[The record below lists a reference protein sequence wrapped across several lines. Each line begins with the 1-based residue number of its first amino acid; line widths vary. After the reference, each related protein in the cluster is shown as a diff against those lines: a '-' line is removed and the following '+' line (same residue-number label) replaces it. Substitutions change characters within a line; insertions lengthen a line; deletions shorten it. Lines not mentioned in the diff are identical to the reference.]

1 MKVAIAGTGLVGL
14 CNAILVAQ
22 HNEVV
27 GIDLIGE
34 KLTMLNA
41 KQSPIEDIEIEDFL
55 KNKQLN
61 FLIFYWNFS
70 IYFLIYL
77 FE

>member
-27 GIDLIGE
+27 ALDIDPSMAGH
-34 KLTMLNA
+34 
-41 KQSPIEDIEIEDFL
+41 L
-55 KNKQLN
+55 K
-61 FLIFYWNFS
+61 
-70 IYFLIYL
+70 
-77 FE
+77 